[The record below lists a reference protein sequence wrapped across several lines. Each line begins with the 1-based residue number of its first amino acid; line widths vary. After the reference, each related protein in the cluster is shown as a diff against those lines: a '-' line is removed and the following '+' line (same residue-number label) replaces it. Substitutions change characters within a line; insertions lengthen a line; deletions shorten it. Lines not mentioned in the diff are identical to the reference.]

1 MTTAYQVKTL
11 EVGPLQTNCYVVT
24 DLAAKECAIIDP
36 GAESAVILEY
46 IAWAG
51 LSPKAIFITH
61 AHFDHVTA
69 LPEVARETGA
79 QVYVCELETA
89 GDSRDA
95 KKLAACEN
103 LSFYKE
109 GDVITVGGLRFEVLQ
124 TPGHTAG
131 SVSLLCSAPG
141 SGDTDCLF
149 SGDTLFAG
157 SCGRTDLGGS
167 MPDMLESLL
176 RLSALPPE
184 TEVYPGH
191 GESSD
196 IGRENAGNYYIRYA
210 KSGFPAQSME
220 F

>member
-11 EVGPLQTNCYVVT
+11 EVGQLQTNCYVVT
-24 DLAAKECAIIDP
+24 DLATKQCAIIDP

-46 IAWAG
+46 IEWAG
-51 LSPKAIFITH
+51 LLPKAIFITH

-79 QVYVCELETA
+79 MVYVCELEMA

-95 KKLAACEN
+95 KKLSACEN
-103 LSFYKE
+103 VSYYKE
-109 GDVITVGGLRFEVLQ
+109 GDVIAVGELRFEVLQ
-124 TPGHTAG
+124 TPGHTSG
-131 SVSLLCSAPG
+131 SVSLLCSVPG
-141 SGDTDCLF
+141 SGDTECLF

-167 MPDMLESLL
+167 MPDMLSSLI

-184 TEVYPGH
+184 TAVYPGH
-191 GESSD
+191 GESST
-196 IGRENAGNYYIRYA
+196 IETENAENYYIRYA
-210 KSGFPAQSME
+210 KSEFPAQNE
-220 F
+220 EL